1 MTEPRD
7 LEASLS
13 EMHRK
18 LHELQQELARLT
30 QGSDRAPEPAAE
42 PPRSPEAEALEV
54 ATARVTELGR
64 RIDELVEL
72 RKELENATQ
81 ALQEEHARAASR
93 QTAR

>member
-13 EMHRK
+13 EMNRK

-30 QGSDRAPEPAAE
+30 EGAEPPPEPAPA
-42 PPRSPEAEALEV
+42 PAANPEAEALET
-54 ATARVTELGR
+54 ATARVTELSR

-72 RKELENATQ
+72 RKELENATRT
-81 ALQEEHARAASR
+81 LQEEHARAS
-93 QTAR
+93 TARTSR